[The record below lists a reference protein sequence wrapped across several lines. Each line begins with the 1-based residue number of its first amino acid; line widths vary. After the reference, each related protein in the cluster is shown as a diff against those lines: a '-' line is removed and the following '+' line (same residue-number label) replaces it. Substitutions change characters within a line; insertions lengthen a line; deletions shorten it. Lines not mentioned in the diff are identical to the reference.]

1 MALEGI
7 VLLPKSVL
15 ALNIFEPRYKD
26 LLSSG
31 LKNDRTFAVCHVQ
44 DGRPASCFGLGLIK
58 SSMQNSDGTY
68 FLMLEG
74 IERYRIKEVL
84 SVDPVLRVLCQK
96 MEVPA
101 VDAAGQYE
109 DLRRHKHKRKRL
121 ESLLTQM
128 GDRFPQFISQV
139 NDIKKSDL
147 SHSDFCDT
155 VGGVFVGDVRLRQ
168 KLLQTVS
175 VEKRLTLLC
184 EFLDTGLLN

>member
-1 MALEGI
+1 
-7 VLLPKSVL
+7 
-15 ALNIFEPRYKD
+15 
-26 LLSSG
+26 
-31 LKNDRTFAVCHVQ
+31 
-44 DGRPASCFGLGLIK
+44 
-58 SSMQNSDGTY
+58 MQNSDGTY

-96 MEVPA
+96 MEVSPP
-101 VDAAGQYE
+101 DAAGQSE
-109 DLRRHKHKRKRL
+109 DLRRHKRKRL
-121 ESLLTQM
+121 ETLLTQM